1 MKTTILTL
9 SVLFLIFLSS
19 PAHAV
24 NWCAHANIK
33 GCYPMDG
40 DEANS
45 LLDVSSNGF
54 NLTNSSATFES
65 NQANCQIGECWD
77 FDGNDTSRLSAGT
90 QIDISGSTVL
100 TVVAWFKY
108 DDAGSEE
115 QTIASNWSPVGNKG
129 AFLLR
134 VEPSNNRIE
143 AFILE
148 GNNVTVSSSPSDIT
162 ITADAWTHVAI
173 TYEGNDNLR
182 VYINGV
188 LGNNLGASSN
198 AAIDTTTSDDLFIGT
213 SEHSLTDDLRGN
225 VDEVAI
231 FLAKLTVSD
240 IIDIKENGL
249 NPEPVT
255 LSSGTL
261 QGGTINK

>member
-1 MKTTILTL
+1 MKKLILIIPI
-9 SVLFLIFLSS
+9 LIFLIS

-24 NWCAHANIK
+24 IWCNHASNR

-40 DEANS
+40 NEANS

-54 NLTNSSATFES
+54 NLTNSGATFES

-77 FDGNDTSRLSAGT
+77 FNGDDTSRLSAGT

-108 DDAGSEE
+108 DDTGAEE
-115 QTIASNWSPVGNKG
+115 QTIISNWSPVGSKG

-143 AFILE
+143 AFVLE
-148 GNNVTVSSSPSDIT
+148 GDNVTISSSPSDIT
-162 ITADAWTHVAI
+162 IVANAWTHVAI
-173 TYEGNDNLR
+173 TYEGNDSLR

-188 LGNNLGASSN
+188 LGNNPASSSN

-225 VDEVAI
+225 VAEVAI
-231 FLAKLTVSD
+231 FLAELTVSEINEIMD
-240 IIDIKENGL
+240 NGL
-249 NPEPVT
+249 NPAPIT

-261 QGGTINK
+261 Q